1 MSVSEP
7 PPADKV
13 PVSSTVA
20 EPASTTAAAYDDE
33 SLAAACKQ
41 VEFYFA
47 DCNLPFDKFMWTLHT
62 ANADH
67 WVPIKTISSFKRM
80 RDHSAK
86 GHEFILR
93 ALKTSTQLEV
103 DEKGDN
109 VRRTAELQ
117 KPKDQF
123 GRSVYAKGFGK
134 EEPGLQQEL
143 EAFFEQYGGVN
154 AVRMRRVDGKK
165 EFKGSVFVEFADMT
179 GVEAFLS
186 VEPKPSWKGEELLIM
201 SKGAYCDM
209 KIKEKGLTGKIAELR
224 KDSISSRKGFNAFRE
239 MESDSKSKS
248 SGKSREKPEVFL
260 EFMGEKIRVYDDNE
274 EGVGYVKTED
284 VPFVRGA
291 TLKFTGCGGDANFTE
306 MKAPLRERFAR
317 VPYIQFSK
325 GDDFGLVGFEKA
337 LKEDEIEYV
346 KENLKTVNSKEVV
359 WTIPDEEE
367 EKQFQIDRANFAAKS
382 ALSRTQMRKGSS
394 GRGGR
399 GGRGSRG
406 GGRQGG
412 GDRKKTKEK
421 IKDAPQSIATSES
434 QTGEKR
440 KRDIEPDGGP
450 DVGVRGTGVPTIAA
464 AKKVRADD
472 P

>member
-1 MSVSEP
+1 MLPRVTN
-7 PPADKV
+7 
-13 PVSSTVA
+13 SSYA
-20 EPASTTAAAYDDE
+20 
-33 SLAAACKQ
+33 Q
-41 VEFYFA
+41 
-47 DCNLPFDKFMWTLHT
+47 
-62 ANADH
+62 
-67 WVPIKTISSFKRM
+67 
-80 RDHSAK
+80 
-86 GHEFILR
+86 
-93 ALKTSTQLEV
+93 
-103 DEKGDN
+103 
-109 VRRTAELQ
+109 AELQ

-123 GRSVYAKGFGK
+123 QRSVYAKGFGK

-143 EAFFEQYGGVN
+143 EAFFEQYGRVN

-165 EFKGSVFVEFADMT
+165 EFKGSVFVEFADVT

-186 VEPKPSWKGEELLIM
+186 VEPKPSWKGEELLTM

-209 KIKEKGLTGKIAELR
+209 KIKEKGLTGKVAELR
-224 KDSISSRKGFNAFRE
+224 KDSISSKKGFNAFRE
-239 MESDSKSKS
+239 MENDSKSKS
-248 SGKSREKPEVFL
+248 SGKSKEKPEVFL

-317 VPYIQFSK
+317 APYIQFSK
-325 GDDFGLVGFEKA
+325 GDDVGLVGFEKA

-346 KENLKTVNSKEVV
+346 KENLKTVNSNEVV

-382 ALSRTQMRKGSS
+382 ALSRTQTRKGGP

-399 GGRGSRG
+399 GGRGNRG

-412 GDRKKTKEK
+412 GDRRKTKEK

-434 QTGEKR
+434 LTGEKR

-450 DVGVRGTGVPTIAA
+450 DVGVRGIGVPTIAA

-472 P
+472 S